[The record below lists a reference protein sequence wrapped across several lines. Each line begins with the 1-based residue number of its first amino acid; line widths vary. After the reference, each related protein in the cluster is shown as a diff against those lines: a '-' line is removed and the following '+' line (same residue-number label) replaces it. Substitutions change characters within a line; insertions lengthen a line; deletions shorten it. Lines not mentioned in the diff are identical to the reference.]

1 MKIPDELFK
10 IKKVGERNFDPN
22 KLKFCFII
30 YFPASRLCGL
40 KASVGSKNTCCYQL
54 SPRALTMTRLMSS
67 STTGGDDTTTTGD
80 DKKSKTPVTSGGKS
94 GGDKGKGGKKGGNQ
108 LCCPKCG
115 DPCTHVE
122 TFVCK

>member
-1 MKIPDELFK
+1 
-10 IKKVGERNFDPN
+10 
-22 KLKFCFII
+22 
-30 YFPASRLCGL
+30 
-40 KASVGSKNTCCYQL
+40 
-54 SPRALTMTRLMSS
+54 MSS

-122 TFVCK
+122 TFVCKWIMNNYEIGSNHAQQNMGYLRCWHIFYMKYVSSIEVEG